1 MKAARAAVQ
10 HAPQNPDSYYSLALV
25 FEKQGQF
32 RDAEQAMQQALAVNP
47 AYTDVYFSLGT
58 LYADHLNEPQ
68 KSVDF
73 FRRYLELGGQSE
85 RATRA
90 VQGDDPPAETAPAP

>member
-1 MKAARAAVQ
+1 M
-10 HAPQNPDSYYSLALV
+10 L
-25 FEKQGQF
+25 ET
-32 RDAEQAMQQALAVNP
+32 LAVNP

-68 KSVDF
+68 KSIDA

-90 VQGDDPPAETAPAP
+90 VQGDRAPGEKPAP